1 MSLQDL
7 VLDPRKGH
15 HHLLLITLGNRDP
28 GPDQDL
34 DPGLGDLDLILDLEF
49 LDPSPN
55 DHQVGLEPDQDR
67 LIAIAEIEKH
77 ISKTNGVQEP
87 NPLISIWM
95 NGGPKLQ
102 IIQSKLTMIW

>member
-1 MSLQDL
+1 MSPQDL
-7 VLDPRKGH
+7 VLDPRRD
-15 HHLLLITLGNRDP
+15 HHLLLITRGNR
-28 GPDQDL
+28 GPDLDLHL
-34 DPGLGDLDLILDLEF
+34 DPGLGNLDLILDLEF

-55 DHQVGLEPDQDR
+55 DHQVGLEPDQDL
-67 LIAIAEIEKH
+67 LIAIAVIEKH

-102 IIQSKLTMIW
+102 IIQ